1 MSPET
6 CSLPDTRSG
15 FSPPHRHITYV
26 LLVFYAV
33 TVPHE
38 RVVSLPRLLPRS
50 SDDES
55 VICWYQLTH
64 LLAYLLTLTYSHL
77 LTRTS
82 SCPGLQGDMK
92 ALLLDLYAKQEILS
106 IKTDIL
112 ASIVDVTS
120 DAWAYK
126 KNITSQIWDKVIDHW
141 NKTEDARAK
150 SDASVWDS
158 LTDKLTDKHDQI
170 SGLFETVVEGAKN
183 VTEWK
188 WEKLV
193 NATESVA
200 AHIEDKKDADEPAK

>member
-1 MSPET
+1 
-6 CSLPDTRSG
+6 
-15 FSPPHRHITYV
+15 
-26 LLVFYAV
+26 
-33 TVPHE
+33 
-38 RVVSLPRLLPRS
+38 
-50 SDDES
+50 
-55 VICWYQLTH
+55 
-64 LLAYLLTLTYSHL
+64 
-77 LTRTS
+77 
-82 SCPGLQGDMK
+82 MK

-200 AHIEDKKDADEPAK
+200 AHIEAKKDADEPAK